1 MKDRTQR
8 FREPGASDD
17 IVASDGASPS
27 AHAVTPSVEYLAEVV
42 RSAEDA
48 IFTTDRESRITSWNA
63 GAQRMYGYV
72 PEEVVGQDV
81 GILTGFRN
89 GDEVK
94 DILEHLLRG
103 ERVERLRA
111 ERRHKDGRILFVSI
125 VISPV
130 RSAEGSIVGA
140 STIARDVSKEREAE
154 ERLLQLNR
162 RAEQQTLLLDMVL
175 RSTPDLLVLY
185 DADGRLMFA
194 SESALRAMGTSLE
207 EVYGKTVGE
216 FGIAGDV
223 HVELE
228 AARLAVVETGVETT
242 GEVSMPT
249 PEGTVRFTYTISPA
263 RRDDGSIS
271 GAVATLRDDTAQ
283 KAVEAVLRQEKRF
296 TDAIVEAAPGIFFTT
311 DREGRVVRWNAFA
324 ERYFGIPGRG
334 LAGVDAV
341 GLLAEEDR
349 PIGAAVVRDAMESGT
364 GTAQAR
370 LESAEGVRDALITM
384 RRVDIAGVPYLVG
397 FGIDVTDRVEAEA
410 EMIATRQQLESRVAE
425 RTSDLQTA
433 NTRLR
438 RSARPEQG
446 DSVSCCERGDPRAGE
461 TTEGPHT

>member
-216 FGIAGDV
+216 FGIAG
-223 HVELE
+223 
-228 AARLAVVETGVETT
+228 
-242 GEVSMPT
+242 
-249 PEGTVRFTYTISPA
+249 
-263 RRDDGSIS
+263 
-271 GAVATLRDDTAQ
+271 
-283 KAVEAVLRQEKRF
+283 
-296 TDAIVEAAPGIFFTT
+296 
-311 DREGRVVRWNAFA
+311 
-324 ERYFGIPGRG
+324 
-334 LAGVDAV
+334 
-341 GLLAEEDR
+341 
-349 PIGAAVVRDAMESGT
+349 
-364 GTAQAR
+364 
-370 LESAEGVRDALITM
+370 
-384 RRVDIAGVPYLVG
+384 
-397 FGIDVTDRVEAEA
+397 
-410 EMIATRQQLESRVAE
+410 
-425 RTSDLQTA
+425 
-433 NTRLR
+433 
-438 RSARPEQG
+438 
-446 DSVSCCERGDPRAGE
+446 
-461 TTEGPHT
+461 